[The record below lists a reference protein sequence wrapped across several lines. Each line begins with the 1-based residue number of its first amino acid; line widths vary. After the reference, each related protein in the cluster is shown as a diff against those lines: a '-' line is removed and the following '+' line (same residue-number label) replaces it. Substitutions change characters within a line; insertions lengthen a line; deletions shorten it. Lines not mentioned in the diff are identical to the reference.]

1 VLHINLQP
9 VVGQQYQQDGGEKG
23 LRVQPYLC
31 TVMVLDANKSLHHSY
46 SQHGRRTSPAVYGAK
61 RANLLIKVIKVIGC
75 QKYQYR
81 KTCLLWKDV
90 SYIRAAPCFTLPFVV
105 QAVPSE

>member
-46 SQHGRRTSPAVYGAK
+46 SQHGRPA
-61 RANLLIKVIKVIGC
+61 LLFME
-75 QKYQYR
+75 R
-81 KTCLLWKDV
+81 KEQIC
-90 SYIRAAPCFTLPFVV
+90 
-105 QAVPSE
+105 